1 MGGVLKRRTRPAELN
16 AEQQQGEDSGAT
28 GEQGPP
34 DAGESVSWKPEDKRE
49 HPEGLAVTKG
59 ETMTN
64 GVTFFFKRK
73 KRNKTGHA
81 RIDEHT
87 EKKVPNE
94 RKDRRPRRTG

>member
-1 MGGVLKRRTRPAELN
+1 MGGRFEEENATAELN
-16 AEQQQGEDSGAT
+16 AEEQQGEDSGAT
-28 GEQGPP
+28 GEQGPL

-94 RKDRRPRRTG
+94 RED